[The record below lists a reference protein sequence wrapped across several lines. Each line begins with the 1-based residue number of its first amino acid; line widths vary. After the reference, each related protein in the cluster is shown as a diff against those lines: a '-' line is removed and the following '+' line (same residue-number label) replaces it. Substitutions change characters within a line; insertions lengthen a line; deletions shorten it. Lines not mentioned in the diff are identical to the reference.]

1 MAEDNLH
8 KGASKPLFDFARAN
22 RKKQTDAESLL
33 WQELRSRKLQNL
45 KFRRQHPLDNFIP
58 DFYCH
63 EAALAIE
70 IDGGYHSEK
79 EQKEY
84 DAGRTYELKAL
95 GITVIRFANEEIL
108 HNLETVLQTIKNKI
122 ASNQTKS

>member
-1 MAEDNLH
+1 MAEYNLH
-8 KGASKPLFDFARAN
+8 KGASKPLFDFAKAN
-22 RKKQTDAESLL
+22 RKKQTDAENLL
-33 WQELRSRKLQNL
+33 WQHLRGRKLQNF

-63 EAALAIE
+63 KAALAIE
-70 IDGGYHSEK
+70 IDGGYHTEE

-95 GITVIRFANEEIL
+95 GITIIRFTNEEIL
-108 HNLETVLQTIKNKI
+108 DSLETVLQTIKNQI
-122 ASNQTKS
+122 ASIQTKS